1 MNQGAG
7 AELQVRVSEA
17 FSGERRR
24 RVWPASGGVAI
35 PPPPPPTEFCP
46 TAAKNK
52 CTFLF
57 FALILNS
64 SLSSVSEPELVEPK
78 LLS

>member
-1 MNQGAG
+1 MVQWRAQRSKNTARSHTCLSAPRGAVQTHMNQGAG

-46 TAAKNK
+46 TAAKN
-52 CTFLF
+52 
-57 FALILNS
+57 
-64 SLSSVSEPELVEPK
+64 
-78 LLS
+78 